1 MKKKLVSLILAAT
14 FVIGS
19 VFTQPMEAQAAT
31 WSTYGSVEKK
41 NGVYHLTDDVA
52 QTGTVA
58 YNKKI
63 NTKAGAT
70 VTFKYY
76 AKKGENS
83 TTEAD
88 AITAMFTS
96 EKVTGTYGSGETLGM
111 KPGEDTY
118 AVEFDSYKNTT
129 DPNYHHIGI
138 IQGNAYNHLNS
149 VKSSKVADGKWHTAK
164 ILVASDRLTVYVDS
178 KKVISSEVALPKYV
192 YLSINGIT
200 GSCYCDHKV
209 KSISVEQN
217 KERLATPEITV
228 TSKKKNTAVITW
240 KKVKNAD
247 KYIVYRS
254 TSKRGDL
261 TKVKETS
268 SLKFTDTKV
277 KGGKTYYYTV
287 LAYDQNDDY
296 LDSTFSYV
304 ESIKVKK

>member
-14 FVIGS
+14 FVLGS
-19 VFTQPMEAQAAT
+19 VFLHPVEAQAAT

-41 NGVYHLTDDVA
+41 NGVYHLTDSFA

-76 AKKGENS
+76 AKKGANS
-83 TTEAD
+83 ELPAD
-88 AITAMFTS
+88 AITVMFTS
-96 EKVTGTYGSGETLGM
+96 DKVTGTYGSGDTLGM
-111 KPGEDTY
+111 KQSEDTY
-118 AVEFDSYKNTT
+118 AVEFDSYVNKS

-138 IQGNAYNHLNS
+138 IQHNANNHLNS
-149 VKSSKVADGKWHTAK
+149 VKNSKVADGKWHTAK
-164 ILVASDRLTVYVDS
+164 VEVASDKLTVYVDS
-178 KKVISSEVALPKYV
+178 KKVLSSAVSLPKYV

-200 GSCYCDHKV
+200 GACYCDHKI

-217 KERLATPEITV
+217 KERLATPVITV
-228 TSKKKNTAVITW
+228 KSTKKNTAVVSWT
-240 KKVKNAD
+240 KVKNAD

-254 TSKRGDL
+254 TSKRGTL

-287 LAYDQNDDY
+287 LAYDKNDDY
-296 LDSTFSYV
+296 LDSALSYI
-304 ESIKVKK
+304 ESVKVKK